1 MKWGIF
7 AISQVPD
14 QSRRVEAFNEDF
26 RQFQLAEDLGFD
38 SIWIAE
44 HLFSTYCIT
53 TSTQVLASAIARL
66 TSRIRIGTAVTI
78 IPFAHPLRTAADFG
92 LVDVLSN
99 GRLMFGGG
107 RAYQPQEF
115 QSLGLS
121 MERSRAMFAEGMEI
135 IRKAWTNP
143 TVTHAGEF
151 WTIPNETE
159 VLPKPVQSPHPP
171 IYMATSSPDSFE
183 LAAQDGYHTMI
194 GTSFCYRVWRE
205 AWKDR
210 LGEAYARFDRTCEAL
225 GRDPRA
231 SERVY
236 QTTFFV
242 DETKKRAEETFGRH
256 LDWFYEKLGR
266 MQGGPAEVVPSYE
279 LSMIEGQRSREMG
292 YLHFDKLH
300 EHGATIV
307 GDPEYCIAQ
316 LSALKK
322 RFEVSE
328 FVLWI
333 SLGGIPAEDVERSMR
348 LAAERVIPYV

>member
-7 AISQVPD
+7 SISQVPD

-26 RQFQLAEDLGFD
+26 RHFELAEDLGFD

-44 HLFSTYCIT
+44 HLFSDYCIT
-53 TSTQVLASAIARL
+53 TSSQVLASAIARR

-78 IPFAHPLRTAADFG
+78 IPFAHPLRIAADFG

-99 GRLMFGGG
+99 GRLLFGAG

-115 QSLGLS
+115 QSLGIS
-121 MERSRAMFAEGMEI
+121 MDRSRDMFAEGMEI
-135 IRKAWTNP
+135 IRKAWTSG
-143 TVTHAGEF
+143 TVMHEGDF

-159 VLPKPVQSPHPP
+159 VLPKPVQRPHPP

-183 LAAQDGYHTMI
+183 LAAQNGFHTMI
-194 GTSFCYRVWRE
+194 GTSFAYRVWRE
-205 AWKDR
+205 AWEDR
-210 LGEAYARFDRTCEAL
+210 LDEAYARFDGACEAL

-236 QTTFFV
+236 QTTFYV
-242 DETKKRAEETFGRH
+242 DETNARAEDIFRRH
-256 LDWFYEKLGR
+256 LDWFYGKLGAV
-266 MQGGPAEVVPSYE
+266 QGGEARVVPSYE

-292 YLHFDKLH
+292 YLHFDRLH

-307 GDPEYCIAQ
+307 GDPDYCIAR
-316 LSALKK
+316 LSGLKK
-322 RFEVSE
+322 RFGVSE

-333 SLGGIPAEDVERSMR
+333 RVGGLPAEDVERSMR